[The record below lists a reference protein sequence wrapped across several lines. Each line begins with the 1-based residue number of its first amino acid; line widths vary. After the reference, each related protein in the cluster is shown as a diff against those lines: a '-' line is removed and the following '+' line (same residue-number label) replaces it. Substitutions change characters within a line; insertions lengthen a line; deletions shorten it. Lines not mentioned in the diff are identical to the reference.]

1 MEYKHGRGLIRINK
15 SSISKPY
22 NIKELFTRTHIEV
35 KKEKKQQ
42 LEAAARG
49 RVLAVAVGP
58 VSSPVEAE
66 RPHMQRRVVT
76 SVFVVPS
83 HCALET

>member
-1 MEYKHGRGLIRINK
+1 MSK
-15 SSISKPY
+15 SY
-22 NIKELFTRTHIEV
+22 NIKELFTRPHIEV

-58 VSSPVEAE
+58 VSSPVK
-66 RPHMQRRVVT
+66 T
-76 SVFVVPS
+76 
-83 HCALET
+83 

>member
-1 MEYKHGRGLIRINK
+1 MSK
-15 SSISKPY
+15 SY
-22 NIKELFTRTHIEV
+22 NIKELFTRPHIEV
-35 KKEKKQQ
+35 KKEKKQ

-49 RVLAVAVGP
+49 RGLAFAVGP

>member
-35 KKEKKQQ
+35 KKEKNNNWR
-42 LEAAARG
+42 LLLGAGALLSLL
-49 RVLAVAVGP
+49 VL
-58 VSSPVEAE
+58 
-66 RPHMQRRVVT
+66 
-76 SVFVVPS
+76 
-83 HCALET
+83 